1 MWHALPS
8 TLWHIQLPTTE
19 VNPPETIDNNEIEIA
34 PHVGR
39 PPTKFSHVPMNRTT
53 VTPEAIYDV
62 HSSRQWER
70 SVEPYDGYFHPYDS
84 WLALSGLSPLI
95 ASILYVG
102 GKIPS
107 WLVLVIISSF
117 SRFAA

>member
-19 VNPPETIDNNEIEIA
+19 VTPPETPSNNEITTA

-39 PPTKFSHVPMNRTT
+39 PPTKFSHVPVNRTT

-62 HSSRQWER
+62 HSSRQWET
-70 SVEPYDGYFHPYDS
+70 VEPYTGYFHPFDS
-84 WLALSGLSPLI
+84 WLARSGLAPLV
-95 ASILYVG
+95 ASVIYVG

-107 WLVLVIISSF
+107 WLVFLAISSF
-117 SRFAA
+117 SRYAA